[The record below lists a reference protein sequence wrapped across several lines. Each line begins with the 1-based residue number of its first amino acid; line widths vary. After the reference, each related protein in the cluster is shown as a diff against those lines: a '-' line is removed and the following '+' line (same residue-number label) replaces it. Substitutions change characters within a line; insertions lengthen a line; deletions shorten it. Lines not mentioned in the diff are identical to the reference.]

1 MIYVTNGKEIIN
13 NVSRVVSIKYSVL
26 RGDKQIMSSTFKN
39 IRPKAVI
46 QVPEPPIARFLFADT
61 RMAWFWLIVRLFVG
75 YEWLAAGVEKLFGF
89 NILIGS
95 KGFGTGDISTSWIFT
110 SHLGAQLSG
119 FAHGGIAQS
128 TGLHPAV
135 QGWYAWFL
143 QNNVIPWAG
152 FWSYVV
158 TFGELAVGIGLIIGL
173 LTGIAAFFGVFM
185 NMNFLLAGAVSI
197 NPIIGGLAI
206 FLILAWRIA
215 GYYGVDRWLLP
226 LLGTPWTGSLAKA
239 EAEKP
244 KQTTPPVPAVG

>member
-1 MIYVTNGKEIIN
+1 
-13 NVSRVVSIKYSVL
+13 
-26 RGDKQIMSSTFKN
+26 MSSTFKS

-61 RMAWFWLIVRLFVG
+61 RMAWFWLIVRLYVG
-75 YEWLAAGVEKLFGF
+75 YEWLVAGVSKLFGF
-89 NILIGS
+89 NIGIGT
-95 KGFGTGDISTSWIFT
+95 KGFWTGDLSSSWIFT
-110 SHLGAQLSG
+110 SNPGT
-119 FAHGGIAQS
+119 GIAGFVKGAIAQTS
-128 TGLHPAV
+128 GAHPAV

-143 QNNVIPWAG
+143 QTFVQPYAG

-158 TFGELAVGIGLIIGL
+158 TFGEVFVALGLIFGV

-206 FLILAWRIA
+206 FLVLAWRVA

-226 LLGTPWTGSLAKA
+226 LLGTPWTGTLARA
-239 EAEKP
+239 EQAPP
-244 KQTTPPVPAVG
+244 KQPSPPVPAAG